1 MAIEEVTGHGV
12 ANGSGGCPV
21 LHGYDPLAAEE
32 LRDPFPSYARARGKA
47 PVFYN
52 EKYGFWEVT
61 RRDDVLAIV
70 RDTEHF
76 SNKIAIPMPLP
87 PEHMRE
93 RMPRYPFA
101 TALLFLDDPEH
112 RPARQMVQAPFTP
125 KRLRQMVPMIRARAE
140 ELLRLDDPDRRLEF
154 VREYATPLALV
165 VIGDIIG
172 VPEEDF
178 PLLERSINGAFRIAS
193 GACSEAEMLAL
204 AEGQLQYWEYLCA
217 LVEERRERPTD
228 DFSSVL
234 ADYENED
241 GSKPTT
247 DDIAVHIN
255 TILGAGFETSA
266 QMMTF
271 GIQAILEHRD
281 QWELLKSDP
290 SLLPTAVEECV
301 RYRTVIKRNFRV
313 ALTDVEVG
321 GVQISEGSLIAILPA
336 SANRDESHFP
346 EPERFDITRK
356 VDNLTF
362 GRGMHFCLGAPL
374 SKIEMRV
381 TLETL
386 LECAPDVRLVEGQA
400 LEYKQDIRIDGLR
413 ALQLDLGEVPQGART
428 REAA

>member
-1 MAIEEVTGHGV
+1 
-12 ANGSGGCPV
+12 
-21 LHGYDPLAAEE
+21 
-32 LRDPFPSYARARGKA
+32 
-47 PVFYN
+47 
-52 EKYGFWEVT
+52 
-61 RRDDVLAIV
+61 
-70 RDTEHF
+70 
-76 SNKIAIPMPLP
+76 
-87 PEHMRE
+87 
-93 RMPRYPFA
+93 
-101 TALLFLDDPEH
+101 
-112 RPARQMVQAPFTP
+112 
-125 KRLRQMVPMIRARAE
+125 
-140 ELLRLDDPDRRLEF
+140 
-154 VREYATPLALV
+154 
-165 VIGDIIG
+165 
-172 VPEEDF
+172 
-178 PLLERSINGAFRIAS
+178 
-193 GACSEAEMLAL
+193 MLAL

-321 GVQISEGSLIAILPA
+321 GVQIPEGSLIAILPA

-386 LECAPDVRLVEGQA
+386 LDCAPDVRLVEGQA